1 MSARRNDESSSD
13 RSRLENI
20 TLPSM
25 PKLKFLRLLIGF
37 PVIIIGTSLPLID
50 AMPWIFYFLGLM
62 IALIGGYILTRSFN
76 YELSGIGFVIIG
88 LPLLLFAMRPTSCQ
102 FLAVLGADPTTI
114 LITRFAACLVALICV
129 FASFHD
135 D

>member
-1 MSARRNDESSSD
+1 
-13 RSRLENI
+13 
-20 TLPSM
+20 M

-37 PVIIIGTSLPLID
+37 PVIVVGTSLPLID
-50 AMPWIFYFLGLM
+50 AWPWVFYFLGLM
-62 IALIGGYILTRSFN
+62 VALIGGYILSRSFD
-76 YELSGIGFVIIG
+76 YDLCGIGFVLIG
-88 LPLLLFAMRPTSCQ
+88 LPLLLYAMRPNSCQ
-102 FLAVLGADPTTI
+102 FLAAIGADPTTI